1 MTSEPGDVHL
11 IAERTE
17 SLEKVT
23 SETDR
28 RRERSRSVTRRAPLR
43 AAEVERSEDE
53 TRNEVVDDRRD
64 EPGSQLRRVEHTPA
78 SLEQYAC
85 T

>member
-1 MTSEPGDVHL
+1 MTSEPGGVAL
-11 IAERTE
+11 IAGQTK

-28 RRERSRSVTRRAPLR
+28 RRERFGSVTKRAPLR

-53 TRNEVVDDRRD
+53 TRNEVVDDRRNK
-64 EPGSQLRRVEHTPA
+64 PGSQLRRVEHTPA

>member
-1 MTSEPGDVHL
+1 MTSEPGDVVL
-11 IAERTE
+11 IAGQTK

-28 RRERSRSVTRRAPLR
+28 RRDRFGSVTRRSPLR